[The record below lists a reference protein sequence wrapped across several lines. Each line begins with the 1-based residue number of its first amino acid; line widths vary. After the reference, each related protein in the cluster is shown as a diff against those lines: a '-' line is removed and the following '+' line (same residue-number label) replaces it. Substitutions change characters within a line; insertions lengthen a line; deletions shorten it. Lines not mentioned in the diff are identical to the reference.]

1 MERPDELANRF
12 FVFLLTIVKTM
23 PKTKTA
29 PKKVVKKVVEKDKK
43 DKKGYK
49 LEAHL
54 NDEVFKYKGNTLLET
69 LQSFVN
75 DDDFPLAVKTK
86 VFLKYSKGEVERH
99 KLMNVSSAR
108 TIFKRLR
115 FDEDQANFLAE
126 KLEHE
131 LSY

>member
-1 MERPDELANRF
+1 
-12 FVFLLTIVKTM
+12 M
-23 PKTKTA
+23 PKLKEKTV
-29 PKKVVKKVVEKDKK
+29 KVVKEKE
-43 DKKGYK
+43 YK
-49 LEAHL
+49 LEVNL
-54 NDEVFKYKGNTLLET
+54 NDTVFKYKGDTLLDT

-75 DDDFPLAVKTK
+75 DPDFPLAVKTK
-86 VFLKYSKGEVERH
+86 VFLKYSKGKVERH